1 MWRLH
6 ISTSLPAAPTDDG
19 VSILVGQRSCVSSS
33 VNEAPCT
40 VCVLAGYVQCDDLSV
55 AEEQIESLENVL
67 PFGIEVLG
75 FAGDTAALTSLAAEL
90 PDLKRKEFVEVVVPN
105 GKRNLP
111 PTCRMFGAPA
121 KKVEVS
127 ESDIT
132 FVEAR
137 CALHTC
143 DSTLPLL
150 ISCSNALPQVV
161 DGESYAPLTEC
172 APSSSSKIE
181 LIQTGAVSSTLRI
194 HVVMVPSLMSAS
206 GLYETLFRQLKVA
219 WTSRT
224 TRLIEI
230 NSHNAH
236 LSYCCRLECDV
247 DAFDSTDTIT
257 EDEWAVMLEMM
268 EDATGQRV
276 SRGDVRG
283 IKAFLQPCRKSETS
297 AAEAAKKSPAQLP
310 HFLLLG
316 LIVVVMAVAVLA
328 R

>member
-6 ISTSLPAAPTDDG
+6 ISTSLPAAPTHDG
-19 VSILVGQRSCVSSS
+19 VSILIGQRSCVSSS
-33 VNEAPCT
+33 AHEAPCT
-40 VCVLAGYVQCDDLSV
+40 VCVLAGYVQCDDPSV

-75 FAGDTAALTSLAAEL
+75 FAGGTAALTSLAAEL
-90 PDLKRKEFVEVVVPN
+90 PDLKRKELIEAVVPN
-105 GKRNLP
+105 GKRHLP
-111 PTCRMFGAPA
+111 PACRMFGAPA

-127 ESDIT
+127 ESDIA

-137 CALHTC
+137 CALHTYN
-143 DSTLPLL
+143 STLPLL

-161 DGESYAPLTEC
+161 DGESYAPLTAR

-181 LIQTGAVSSTLRI
+181 LIQSGVVPNTLRI

-206 GLYETLFRQLKVA
+206 GLYETLFRQLKAA

-224 TRLIEI
+224 TRLIEL

-236 LSYCCRLECDV
+236 LSYCCRLECDA
-247 DAFDSTDTIT
+247 DALDSTDTVT
-257 EDEWAVMLEMM
+257 DDEWAVVLEMM

-283 IKAFLQPCRKSETS
+283 IKPLFQPCRKSKTS
-297 AAEAAKKSPAQLP
+297 AAEAAKTSPAQLP

-316 LIVVVMAVAVLA
+316 LIVVIISVAVLM